1 MKKVQVL
8 FVCFLILASCE
19 SNKTESKPVDRS
31 KQQKEIVEKKTGDN
45 LLNVKEKPKRNL
57 KEKQVNHEKIV
68 SKYGEQWDFCSCVQ
82 ANDSINRASQKGL
95 NEKQAEL
102 LMKRWEVVEIKCKEF
117 LTNPNRTP
125 EERELHEKKVAKCLK
140 ESKK

>member
-8 FVCFLILASCE
+8 FVCFLILASCD

-31 KQQKEIVEKKTGDN
+31 KQQKEIVEKKIGDN

>member
-1 MKKVQVL
+1 MKKVQHL
-8 FVCFLILASCE
+8 FVCCLIFVSCD
-19 SNKTESKPVDRS
+19 SNKTESTPIDKT
-31 KQQKEIVEKKTGDN
+31 KEQKEIVEKTTGDN
-45 LLNVKEKPKRNL
+45 LLIVKEKPKRNL

-95 NEKQAEL
+95 NEKQAEI
-102 LMKRWEVVEIKCKEF
+102 LMKRWEVVEVKCKEF

-125 EERELHEKKVAKCLK
+125 EEREIHERKVAKCLK
-140 ESKK
+140 DAKK

>member
-1 MKKVQVL
+1 MKKLKVL
-8 FVCFLILASCE
+8 FIGCLIFLSCD
-19 SNKTESKPVDRS
+19 SNKADSTP
-31 KQQKEIVEKKTGDN
+31 KENRPLKKEKVAEVTGDL

-82 ANDSINRASQKGL
+82 ANDSINTASQKGL
-95 NEKQAEL
+95 NEKQAAL

-140 ESKK
+140 SAKK

>member
-1 MKKVQVL
+1 MKKLKVL
-8 FVCFLILASCE
+8 LIGCLIFSSCN
-19 SNKTESKPVDRS
+19 SNNADSTPKVKP
-31 KQQKEIVEKKTGDN
+31 QEHKEKVAEVTGDH
-45 LLNVKEKPKRNL
+45 LLNVQEKPKRNL

-125 EERELHEKKVAKCLK
+125 EERDLHEKKVAKCLK
-140 ESKK
+140 EAKK

>member
-1 MKKVQVL
+1 MKKLKVL
-8 FVCFLILASCE
+8 FICCLIFSSCDLNNTDSTPKE
-19 SNKTESKPVDRS
+19 KRPV
-31 KQQKEIVEKKTGDN
+31 KKEQVAEVTGDH

-68 SKYGEQWDFCSCVQ
+68 SKYGEQWDFCSCVR
-82 ANDSINRASQKGL
+82 ANDSINSASQKGL
-95 NEKQAEL
+95 SEKQAAL
-102 LMKRWEVVEIKCKEF
+102 LMKRWEVVEVKCKEF

-140 ESKK
+140 SAKK

>member
-1 MKKVQVL
+1 MKILKVLFIGCLIFSSCDLRNTDSRAKEKLPMKK
-8 FVCFLILASCE
+8 
-19 SNKTESKPVDRS
+19 
-31 KQQKEIVEKKTGDN
+31 EKVAEVTGDQ

-125 EERELHEKKVAKCLK
+125 EERELHEKKVSKCLK
-140 ESKK
+140 SAKK

>member
-1 MKKVQVL
+1 MKKLKVL
-8 FVCFLILASCE
+8 FICCLIF
-19 SNKTESKPVDRS
+19 SNCDSNNTDSTPKEKRPV
-31 KQQKEIVEKKTGDN
+31 KKEKVAEVTGDQ

-68 SKYGEQWDFCSCVQ
+68 SKYGEQWDFCSCVR
-82 ANDSINRASQKGL
+82 ANDSINSASQKGL
-95 NEKQAEL
+95 SEKQAERL
-102 LMKRWEVVEIKCKEF
+102 IKRWEVIEIKCKEF

-140 ESKK
+140 SAKK

>member
-1 MKKVQVL
+1 MRKLKVL
-8 FVCFLILASCE
+8 FICCLIFPSCDSNNNVSTHKLKLPVKREQLAE
-19 SNKTESKPVDRS
+19 VN
-31 KQQKEIVEKKTGDN
+31 GDH
-45 LLNVKEKPKRNL
+45 LLDVKEKPKRNL
-57 KEKQVNHEKIV
+57 KEKQVNHQKIV

-82 ANDSINRASQKGL
+82 ANDSINTVSQKGL
-95 NEKQAEL
+95 NEKQAAL

-140 ESKK
+140 SAKK

>member
-1 MKKVQVL
+1 MKKLKVLLIGCLIFSSCNSNSNDPTPKVKPQV
-8 FVCFLILASCE
+8 
-19 SNKTESKPVDRS
+19 P
-31 KQQKEIVEKKTGDN
+31 KEKVAEVTGDH
-45 LLNVKEKPKRNL
+45 LLNVQEKPKRNL

-68 SKYGEQWDFCSCVQ
+68 SKYGEQWDFCFCVQ

>member
-1 MKKVQVL
+1 MKKLKVL
-8 FVCFLILASCE
+8 FICCLIFSSCD
-19 SNKTESKPVDRS
+19 SNNTDSTPKEKRPV
-31 KQQKEIVEKKTGDN
+31 KKEKVAEVTGDH

-68 SKYGEQWDFCSCVQ
+68 SKYGEQWDFCSCVR
-82 ANDSINRASQKGL
+82 ANDSINSASQKGL
-95 NEKQAEL
+95 SEKQAERL
-102 LMKRWEVVEIKCKEF
+102 IKRWEVIEIKCKEF

-140 ESKK
+140 SAKK

>member
-1 MKKVQVL
+1 MKKLKVL
-8 FVCFLILASCE
+8 FICCLIFSSCD
-19 SNKTESKPVDRS
+19 SNNTDSTPKEKRPV
-31 KQQKEIVEKKTGDN
+31 KKEKVAEVTGDQ

-68 SKYGEQWDFCSCVQ
+68 SKYGEQWDFCSCVR
-82 ANDSINRASQKGL
+82 ANDSINSASQKGL
-95 NEKQAEL
+95 SEKQAAL
-102 LMKRWEVVEIKCKEF
+102 LMKRWEVVEVKCKEF

-140 ESKK
+140 SAKK

>member
-1 MKKVQVL
+1 MKKLKVL
-8 FVCFLILASCE
+8 FICCLIFSSCD
-19 SNKTESKPVDRS
+19 SNNTDSIPKEKRPV
-31 KQQKEIVEKKTGDN
+31 KKEKVAEATGDH

-68 SKYGEQWDFCSCVQ
+68 SKYGEQWDFCSCIR
-82 ANDSINRASQKGL
+82 ANDSINSASQKGL
-95 NEKQAEL
+95 SEKQAAL
-102 LMKRWEVVEIKCKEF
+102 LMKRWEVVEVKCKEF

-140 ESKK
+140 SAKK

>member
-1 MKKVQVL
+1 MKKVQVI
-8 FVCFLILASCE
+8 FICCLIFASCD
-19 SNKTESKPVDRS
+19 SNKTKSTPKVNSKE
-31 KQQKEIVEKKTGDN
+31 QKEIVEKTTGDN
-45 LLNVKEKPKRNL
+45 LLNVKEKPKKNL

-95 NEKQAEL
+95 NEKQAEI
-102 LMKRWEVVEIKCKEF
+102 LMKRWEVVEVKCKEF

-125 EERELHEKKVAKCLK
+125 EEREIHERKVAKCLK
-140 ESKK
+140 DAKK